1 MLRLPSSSARVV
13 LALVLT
19 SSAGDGLPIGAA
31 PDAERPSDSAI
42 ASMHR
47 RAAAATPGTPEAS
60 ALSLE
65 LAEAGRAFLA
75 RGDTARAIELYEEA
89 CGLDAENGLALAELT
104 LAYVRR
110 EDFDSARFYLH
121 LAQERSPRSPPAV
134 YETLGEIYYALN
146 RLDDAVAAWEHYRRL
161 GGENPRTLGRLVATL
176 QELSMASG
184 QRVLLGES
192 FALYYDPPIPKTT
205 VAGIGEHLEK
215 IRREQSEFFGEDL
228 TGRQVVVL
236 YAGRTYFSLVSIP
249 EWVSGVF
256 DGKIRISLEPE
267 GGLTPQLQSVLT
279 HELAHAFV
287 RSVSRD
293 RAPGWLHEGLAQ
305 WWEGERILR
314 DEIRKTFAG
323 RAPYSLKEM
332 EGNLSR
338 KAERAAVRANYVQ
351 ALALVEYVV
360 ERNGPASLACLVRSL
375 GEGRSLSDALRGEIG
390 LSPDELL
397 ARWKTWAK
405 L

>member
-1 MLRLPSSSARVV
+1 M
-13 LALVLT
+13 
-19 SSAGDGLPIGAA
+19 
-31 PDAERPSDSAI
+31 
-42 ASMHR
+42 
-47 RAAAATPGTPEAS
+47 PGTPEAR

-65 LAEAGRAFLA
+65 FADAGRALLE
-75 RGDTARAIELYEEA
+75 RGEAGQAIELLEEA

-110 EDFDSARFYLH
+110 QNFDSARFYLN
-121 LAQERSPRSPPAV
+121 LAEERSPRSPPAI
-134 YETLGEIYYALN
+134 YETLGEIYYAWN
-146 RLDDAVAAWEHYRRL
+146 RLDDAVSAWEHYRRL
-161 GGENPRTLGRLVATL
+161 GGQSSRTLGRLVATL

-184 QRVLLGES
+184 QRALLGES
-192 FALYYDPPIPKTT
+192 FSLYYDPPIPKAT
-205 VAGIGEHLEK
+205 VAAIGEYLEK
-215 IRREQSEFFGEDL
+215 VRREQSEFFGEDL
-228 TGRQVVVL
+228 ADRQVVVL
-236 YAGRTYFSLVSIP
+236 YAGRAYFSLVSIP

-256 DGKIRISLEPE
+256 DGKIRISLEPD
-267 GGLTPQLQSVLT
+267 GGLTPQLQAVLT

-323 RAPYSLKEM
+323 RTPYSLKEM

-338 KAERAAVRANYVQ
+338 KAERAAVRANYAQ
-351 ALALVEYVV
+351 ALALVEYVI
-360 ERNGPASLACLVRSL
+360 ERNGAGPLACLVRAL
-375 GEGRSLSDALRGEIG
+375 GEGLPLSDALRKEIG
-390 LSPDELL
+390 LSSDEFL
-397 ARWKTWAK
+397 ARWKAWAN